1 MKMNGELFVCVL
13 PINNLLV
20 FLSLPVNL
28 DIEIIIIIII
38 FSSWPNE
45 LHFFSSLYFYILQEN
60 RINWRNKFI
69 SNLNFIR
76 IRIHWFSFVGH
87 RNLKKKNVWIKSK
100 NRNEVVNRIQRNR
113 LSHWTFRCATRHIV
127 YSVWCHWTHPF
138 SQRVRIG

>member
-20 FLSLPVNL
+20 FLCSSSESRYWDYYYYYYLFQLTEWTTFFFFIVFLYIARKSNKLKKQIYFKSKFYSYSYSL
-28 DIEIIIIIII
+28 I
-38 FSSWPNE
+38 FFCWSS
-45 LHFFSSLYFYILQEN
+45 
-60 RINWRNKFI
+60 KFE
-69 SNLNFIR
+69 
-76 IRIHWFSFVGH
+76 
-87 RNLKKKNVWIKSK
+87 KKNVWIKSK